1 MSFYNHKQPLIIA
14 HRGASAVAPENTLC
28 AFREALAIGVDGIE
42 CDIRLSKD
50 FVPIVIHDADLR
62 RTGLRDEK
70 ISQLTAAQLAQV
82 DVGSWFNLRFRK
94 KAKRE
99 FIGETIPTL
108 SKLFEMMRDNDKL
121 IYVEMK
127 CEDDNECRIAGAVA
141 EVIQSYNFASRI
153 IVKSFEHPSI
163 VEMKRLLPEIK
174 TAALFRP
181 KPSRL
186 LNPANRLVKPTLEAD
201 ADELSIHYSLATKR
215 AIEKAH
221 LADLPTVIWTAD
233 HPVWIKRAL
242 KLGIHAII
250 TNNPARLLEKRDQ
263 ITTISA
269 LKGGI

>member
-1 MSFYNHKQPLIIA
+1 MSFYHHKQPLIIA
-14 HRGASAVAPENTLC
+14 HRGASAVAPENTMW
-28 AFREALAIGVDGIE
+28 AFHEALAVGADGIE

-50 FVPIVIHDADLR
+50 LVPMVIHDADLR
-62 RTGLRDEK
+62 RTGLREEK
-70 ISQLTAAQLAQV
+70 ISELTSAELSQIE
-82 DVGSWFNLRFRK
+82 VGTWFNLRFRK

-99 FIGETIPTL
+99 FTSEKVPTL
-108 SKLFEMMRDNDKL
+108 TELFELMRQNDKL

-127 CEDDNECRIAGAVA
+127 CEDDNECRIAKSVA
-141 EVIQSYNFASRI
+141 EVIQSFNFASRI

-163 VEMKRLLPEIK
+163 VEMKRLLPEIR

-186 LNPANRLVKPTLEAD
+186 LNPSNRLVKPTLEAD

-250 TNNPARLLEKRDQ
+250 TNNPARLLEKRKQ
-263 ITTISA
+263 LMSESV
-269 LKGGI
+269 LKAGI